1 MPQGP
6 WYYRSAN
13 HEPTSRQLE
22 IMVLVAEGKLNKEIA
37 KALGIK
43 EQVVRNQLVDICR
56 RIGVRNRVGVAMYIA
71 NKRTT

>member
-1 MPQGP
+1 M
-6 WYYRSAN
+6 
-13 HEPTSRQLE
+13 PTSRQLE